1 MVFSSTLFLLY
12 FLPLFVLAYIATP
25 KKNRNLVALVFSI
38 AFYTWGAPKFIFVLL
53 ASATI
58 DHFIGHAI
66 WNSFEDKRR
75 KILLGVGLLVN
86 VGLLAYFKYANFFL
100 GNVSYILTEL
110 GIGRLRWVEV
120 ILPIGISFF
129 TFQKISYLVDV
140 YRRENEPFKR
150 ITDYY
155 LFVILFPQ
163 LIAGPI
169 VRFKEIADQIRDRA
183 QSDNI
188 YNRFTGLYRFIV
200 GLAKKVL
207 IANVLGEYADQV
219 FSMEYDLNS
228 GIAWTGLMAYTFQI
242 YFDFAGYSDMAIGL
256 GQMMGF
262 RFPENFNFPYVA
274 RSITEFWR
282 RWHITL
288 SSWMRDYLYIPLGG
302 NRVSEGRLYF
312 NLWAVFLISGLWHG
326 ANWTFVIWG
335 AYHGLFLVLE
345 RLFAGKFLSA
355 LPKPFSILITFI
367 IASTG
372 WAFFRSEEVSG
383 AWEIITSAYS
393 FSGFST
399 EVIPPDSKFWTAMII
414 ALVFSFIGAT
424 KWSEKLVHFYT
435 QIQYKTSA
443 VLLQLISGI
452 LLLIICVGEIAS
464 SGFNPFI
471 YFRF

>member
-12 FLPLFVLAYIATP
+12 FLPLFVLIYIVTP
-25 KKNRNLVALVFSI
+25 KKSRNIIALIFSVI
-38 AFYTWGAPKFIFVLL
+38 FYTWGAPKFIFVLL
-53 ASATI
+53 ASSTI

-66 WNSFEDKRR
+66 WNSFEEKRR
-75 KILLGVGLLVN
+75 KLLLAAGLIVN

-100 GNVSYILTEL
+100 SNVSDILTDL

-140 YRRENEPFKR
+140 YRRENQPFKR

-183 QSDNI
+183 KSDNI
-188 YNRFTGLYRFIV
+188 YNRFAGLYRFII

-219 FSMEYDLNS
+219 FSMNYDLNS

-335 AYHGLFLVLE
+335 GYHGLFLVLE
-345 RLFAGKFLSA
+345 RRFTGKWLNA
-355 LPKPFSILITFI
+355 MPKPLSILITFI

-393 FSGFST
+393 FNDFST
-399 EVIPPDSKFWTAMII
+399 GVIPQDSKFWTAMVI
-414 ALVFSFIGAT
+414 ALFFSFIGAM
-424 KWSEKLVHFYT
+424 KWSEKLVQFYT

-443 VLLQLISGI
+443 ILFQLVSGI